1 MSTNIQILAH
11 VQKEIAKLRDEQ
23 IAFIAASR
31 ADTYDEY
38 KKICGVIRG
47 LSLADNVINDLVQKM
62 EKSDE

>member
-1 MSTNIQILAH
+1 VSTDIQLLAYI
-11 VQKEIAKLRDEQ
+11 QKELAKLRDEQ

-47 LSLADNVINDLVQKM
+47 LSLADSIINDLVQRL
-62 EKSDE
+62 EKE